1 MLFESEQKQ
10 TVKRRR
16 CGGDFEHTQC
26 FSMNSTFGIAS
37 KLKNQSDQDGE
48 EDRNIQSMLAT
59 KENRLIYTRQYLLV
73 HINLHLH
80 QQHRQM
86 LSVCSSLVFVLVSL
100 SFHSNQLEMYRW
112 QLACRIRIEDL
123 AVSNVVDVFEQEILE
138 KTNKK
143 QDQCRNLFILS
154 T

>member
-37 KLKNQSDQDGE
+37 KLKKPIRSGWRRRSKHTINAGHQG
-48 EDRNIQSMLAT
+48 
-59 KENRLIYTRQYLLV
+59 KPP
-73 HINLHLH
+73 NLHQTISPGSYKSALASAASTDAVG
-80 QQHRQM
+80 
-86 LSVCSSLVFVLVSL
+86 LLFVGVRFGVVVVSL
-100 SFHSNQLEMYRW
+100 E
-112 QLACRIRIEDL
+112 
-123 AVSNVVDVFEQEILE
+123 
-138 KTNKK
+138 
-143 QDQCRNLFILS
+143 S